1 MCFFIF
7 IFIYLFIHA
16 FSAFRRQIEFFI
28 TIHILFKHCS
38 WDPQSLY
45 LEKKI
50 KMGPTVLFTHLKII
64 LLYCFLCINNSR
76 KSHKRVKKKKK
87 KKTQTQTQTWFLN
100 VALEVVWIGIIF
112 QRLLFFFLI
121 NLFIF
126 FESRSSCNILGI

>member
-76 KSHKRVKKKKK
+76 KSHKRVEKKKKK
-87 KKTQTQTQTWFLN
+87 NTNADAN
-100 VALEVVWIGIIF
+100 VVSKRSLRS
-112 QRLLFFFLI
+112 RLDRNYFPAFAFFFLI
-121 NLFIF
+121 YFFIF

>member
-87 KKTQTQTQTWFLN
+87 KTQTQTQTLFLN

-112 QRLLFFFLI
+112 QCLLFFFLI
-121 NLFIF
+121 YFFIF

>member
-38 WDPQSLY
+38 WDLQSLY

-87 KKTQTQTQTWFLN
+87 KKQKNTNAVANVVPKRSLN
-100 VALEVVWIGIIF
+100 ATERTYNICF
-112 QRLLFFFLI
+112 FFSFFFLRI
-121 NLFIF
+121 YLNTVY
-126 FESRSSCNILGI
+126 C